1 MRIRL
6 MEVHSFIL
14 YSLFF
19 LLYFILS
26 FIFFLLYFFF
36 ILSLTYLLHLF
47 LIFFLSSF
55 LYVVE
60 LGLGFLYTT
69 LSCLRSILVER
80 PEAWYLVLP
89 GDGNFPTPGGM

>member
-26 FIFFLLYFFF
+26 FIFFFLYFFF
-36 ILSLTYLLHLF
+36 ILSLTYLLYLF

-69 LSCLRSILVER
+69 LSCLRSILVKC
-80 PEAWYLVLP
+80 PEAWYLVLSENS
-89 GDGNFPTPGGM
+89 NFPIPNDM

>member
-26 FIFFLLYFFF
+26 FIFFFLYFFF

-69 LSCLRSILVER
+69 LSCLRSILVEH
-80 PEAWYLVLP
+80 PEAWYFSVARGRQLSYP
-89 GDGNFPTPGGM
+89 DGI